1 MKSAT
6 YPKRIFRALSEK
18 SAFLAGV
25 VVVAT
30 ALCVVGCTSRKQ
42 YAINEAILISERR
55 QLEDEIYRSKFELR
69 DALRE
74 NQRLR
79 EQLEKEGLASSSAG
93 KKSNAEKKPTLDENQ
108 YPGGTALQVD
118 RAKIAPSY
126 QRAYDPDQYDS
137 SPTNNVETLPDFVPV
152 PTSKARTKYSQ
163 AGAPEPL
170 RQVAVDVPASK
181 KSFGITQPVGVEPIE
196 SQPQEQETFEESVP
210 GFDAQDVDWSPVGL
224 L

>member
-6 YPKRIFRALSEK
+6 YPKRIFRAFSNK
-18 SAFLAGV
+18 SAFLVGMV
-25 VVVAT
+25 VCMA
-30 ALCVVGCTSRKQ
+30 ALCAVGCTSRKQ

-79 EQLEKEGLASSSAG
+79 EQLEKEGLSGASA
-93 KKSNAEKKPTLDENQ
+93 KKQANAEKKPTLDEKQ

-118 RAKIAPSY
+118 PARIAPSY

-137 SPTNNVETLPDFVPV
+137 SPTQNVETLPDFVPV
-152 PTSKARTKYSQ
+152 PASKSRSKYSQ
-163 AGAPEPL
+163 TDAPQPL
-170 RQVAVDVPASK
+170 RQVAAEAPASQK
-181 KSFGITQPVGVEPIE
+181 TFGVTQPINVQPLE
-196 SQPQEQETFEESVP
+196 SQPQEQETVEESVP
-210 GFDAQDVDWSPVGL
+210 GFDAQENDWSPVGL
-224 L
+224 Q